1 MGNVSTDQLEAGTTP
16 EKTFNVG
23 INCPG
28 GARVAMAFSDNSEP
42 SNTSNTLTISKNSEA
57 AGIGLQLRKDSTPIT
72 YNASNS
78 NMILVAELANA
89 GVVNVPL
96 VAKVVKTGPVRVGR
110 FNAQSTITLGYQ

>member
-1 MGNVSTDQLEAGTTP
+1 MGNVSTAQLEAGTAP
-16 EKTFNVG
+16 EKTFNIG

-28 GARVAMAFSDNSEP
+28 GARIAMAFTDNSEP
-42 SNTSNTLTISKNSEA
+42 SNTSNILTISKNSQA

-78 NMILVAELANA
+78 NMLLVAESANA
-89 GVVNVPL
+89 GVVHVPL

-110 FNAQSTITLGYQ
+110 FTAHSTITLGYQ